1 MLLPMRCR
9 ELAMSA
15 AAVGEQQCI
24 RILLVEDTEAD
35 AELVLASL
43 RSAKLDIE
51 HTRVWSRSGLSDA
64 LGHGPWDVVLCDHSM
79 PQFDGLSALYMVR
92 AHDADLPFIIVSGA
106 IGEETAVAAMRNG
119 AQDFVM
125 KQNLRRLGAVVVRE
139 MEEARMRRSA
149 RVASRNLQAKE
160 ALLDSIVNTAADG
173 IVVVTIGGIIEFTNP
188 ALCRMLG
195 CDASEL
201 DGVPIE
207 NLLQSNTHTAAFWE
221 SLFCSGEAEQTPPA
235 SLQTHARSRDGTMIP
250 VEIHAGRM
258 LLNGARRA
266 TVVVRDISERLNSQ
280 EQMWRL
286 AHFDE
291 LSGLPNRLLFRQLLE
306 QALID
311 AGRSKKPLA
320 VLLIDLDRF
329 KLINDTLGHDT
340 GDEVLRQVTAR
351 LRQCLSETDIIS
363 RFGGDEFAA
372 LIRDID
378 DADAA
383 RAAAKRVLAAVDQ
396 PYRLNGEEYHLSAS
410 IGISTFPGDS
420 ADATA
425 LLRNAELAMYRAKDQ
440 GKNNFQFHSPQM
452 NARSFEYVVLER
464 FLRRAIELD
473 EFLIHYQPQ
482 VEVGN
487 GRLVGAE
494 ALLRWNHPGMGMMQP
509 DKFIPLA
516 EETGLIVPIG
526 RIVMMRA
533 CIAAKR
539 WQECGMP
546 GFRVAV
552 NLSPRQFAQSEL
564 VADVRHILEDTGLA
578 PECLELEITESMVME
593 NPDRAAAILHELRAV
608 GVKLAIDD
616 FGTGYSSLGYLKR
629 FPVDT
634 LKIDRSFI
642 KDVPADA
649 DDVAITHAVIA
660 MGHSLR
666 LLTVAEGVETSA
678 QAEFL
683 ATNGCDLMQGYLIS
697 RPLPMDDMDR
707 FLTNRCGLIIPRTQ
721 ATRA

>member
-1 MLLPMRCR
+1 MNN
-9 ELAMSA
+9 A
-15 AAVGEQQCI
+15 AAGDTARI

-43 RSAKLDIE
+43 RSAKLEVE

-64 LGHGPWDVVLCDHSM
+64 LGHGPWDAVLCDHSM

-125 KQNLRRLGAVVVRE
+125 KQNLRRLGAVLVRE
-139 MEEARMRRSA
+139 MEEARMRRAA
-149 RVASRNLQAKE
+149 RIASRNLQAKE

-173 IVVVTIGGIIEFTNP
+173 IVVVTIGGIIEFANP

-195 CDASEL
+195 CDPSEL

-207 NLLQSNTHTAAFWE
+207 DLLQSNTQTAAFWE
-221 SLFCSGEAEQTPPA
+221 SLFCSSESEQTAPL

-258 LLNGARRA
+258 LLNGSRRA
-266 TVVVRDISERLNSQ
+266 TVMVRDISERLDSQ

-420 ADATA
+420 VDATA

-464 FLRRAIELD
+464 FLRRAIEQD

-482 VEVGN
+482 VEVAS
-487 GRLVGAE
+487 GRLTGAE

-533 CIAAKR
+533 CVAAKR
-539 WQECGMP
+539 WQECGIP

-578 PECLELEITESMVME
+578 PEFLELEITESMVME
-593 NPDRAAAILHELRAV
+593 NPERAAAILHELRAV

-666 LLTVAEGVETSA
+666 LLTVAEGVETKA

-697 RPLPMDDMDR
+697 RPLPMDEMDR
-707 FLTNRCGLIIPRTQ
+707 FLAQRCGLVIPKTQ

>member
-1 MLLPMRCR
+1 MLLHLRGTRM
-9 ELAMSA
+9 AMNNA
-15 AAVGEQQCI
+15 AAGDTARI

-43 RSAKLDIE
+43 RGAKLEVE

-64 LGHGPWDVVLCDHSM
+64 LGHGPWDAVLCDHSM

-125 KQNLRRLGAVVVRE
+125 KQNLRRLGAVLVRE
-139 MEEARMRRSA
+139 MEEARMRRAA
-149 RVASRNLQAKE
+149 RIASRNLQAKE

-173 IVVVTIGGIIEFTNP
+173 IVVVTIGGIIEFANP

-195 CDASEL
+195 CDPSEL

-207 NLLQSNTHTAAFWE
+207 DLLQSNTQTAAFWE
-221 SLFCSGEAEQTPPA
+221 SLFCSSESEQTAPL

-250 VEIHAGRM
+250 VEIHASRM
-258 LLNGARRA
+258 LLNGSRRA
-266 TVVVRDISERLNSQ
+266 TVVVRDISERLDSQ

-378 DADAA
+378 GADAA

-420 ADATA
+420 VDATA

-464 FLRRAIELD
+464 FLRRAIEQD

-482 VEVGN
+482 VEVAS
-487 GRLVGAE
+487 GRLTGAE

-533 CIAAKR
+533 CVAARR
-539 WQECGMP
+539 WQECGIP

-578 PECLELEITESMVME
+578 PEYLELEITESMVME
-593 NPDRAAAILHELRAV
+593 NPERAAAILHELRAV

-666 LLTVAEGVETSA
+666 LLTVAEGVETRA
-678 QAEFL
+678 QADFL
-683 ATNGCDLMQGYLIS
+683 ANNGCDLMQGYLIS
-697 RPLPMDDMDR
+697 RPLPMEDMDR
-707 FLTNRCGLIIPRTQ
+707 FLAQRCGLVIPRSQ
-721 ATRA
+721 PTRA

>member
-1 MLLPMRCR
+1 MLLHVRGAGM
-9 ELAMSA
+9 AMNNA
-15 AAVGEQQCI
+15 AAGDTARI

-43 RSAKLDIE
+43 RSAKLEVE

-64 LGHGPWDVVLCDHSM
+64 LGHGPWDAVLCDHSM

-125 KQNLRRLGAVVVRE
+125 KQNLRRLGAVLVRE
-139 MEEARMRRSA
+139 MEEARMRRAA
-149 RVASRNLQAKE
+149 RIASRNLQAKE

-173 IVVVTIGGIIEFTNP
+173 IVVVTIGGIIEFANP

-195 CDASEL
+195 CDPSEL

-207 NLLQSNTHTAAFWE
+207 DLLQSNTQTAAFWE
-221 SLFCSGEAEQTPPA
+221 SLFCSSESEQTAPL

-250 VEIHAGRM
+250 VEIHASRM
-258 LLNGARRA
+258 LLNGSRRA
-266 TVVVRDISERLNSQ
+266 TVVVRDISERLDSQ

-378 DADAA
+378 GADAA

-420 ADATA
+420 VDATA

-464 FLRRAIELD
+464 FLRRAIEQD

-482 VEVGN
+482 VEVAS
-487 GRLVGAE
+487 GRLTGAE

-533 CIAAKR
+533 CVAARR
-539 WQECGMP
+539 WQECGIP

-578 PECLELEITESMVME
+578 PEYLELEITESMVME
-593 NPDRAAAILHELRAV
+593 NPERAAAILHELRAV

-666 LLTVAEGVETSA
+666 LLTVAEGVETRA
-678 QAEFL
+678 QADFL
-683 ATNGCDLMQGYLIS
+683 ANNGCDLMQGYLIS
-697 RPLPMDDMDR
+697 RPLPMEDMDR
-707 FLTNRCGLIIPRTQ
+707 FLAQRCGLVIPRSQ
-721 ATRA
+721 PTRA

>member
-1 MLLPMRCR
+1 MNN
-9 ELAMSA
+9 A
-15 AAVGEQQCI
+15 AAGDTARI

-43 RSAKLDIE
+43 RSAKLEVE

-64 LGHGPWDVVLCDHSM
+64 LGHGPWDAVLCDHSM

-125 KQNLRRLGAVVVRE
+125 KQNLRRLGAVLVRE
-139 MEEARMRRSA
+139 MEEARMRRAA
-149 RVASRNLQAKE
+149 RIASRNLQAKE

-173 IVVVTIGGIIEFTNP
+173 IVVVTIGGIIEFANP

-195 CDASEL
+195 CDPSEL

-207 NLLQSNTHTAAFWE
+207 DLLQSNTQTAAFWE
-221 SLFCSGEAEQTPPA
+221 SLFCSSESEQTAPL

-250 VEIHAGRM
+250 VEIHASRM
-258 LLNGARRA
+258 LLNGSRRA
-266 TVVVRDISERLNSQ
+266 TVVVRDISERLDSQ

-378 DADAA
+378 GADAA

-420 ADATA
+420 VDATA

-464 FLRRAIELD
+464 FLRRAIEQD

-482 VEVGN
+482 VEVAS
-487 GRLVGAE
+487 GRLTGAE

-533 CIAAKR
+533 CVAARR
-539 WQECGMP
+539 WQECGIP

-578 PECLELEITESMVME
+578 PEYLELEITESMVME
-593 NPDRAAAILHELRAV
+593 NPERAAAILHELRAV

-666 LLTVAEGVETSA
+666 LLTVAEGVETKA

-697 RPLPMDDMDR
+697 RPLPMEDMDR
-707 FLTNRCGLIIPRTQ
+707 FLAQRCGLVIPRSQ
-721 ATRA
+721 PTRA

>member
-1 MLLPMRCR
+1 MNN
-9 ELAMSA
+9 A
-15 AAVGEQQCI
+15 AAGDTARI

-43 RSAKLDIE
+43 RSAKLEVE

-64 LGHGPWDVVLCDHSM
+64 LGHGPWDAVLCDHSM

-125 KQNLRRLGAVVVRE
+125 KQNLRRLGAVLVRE
-139 MEEARMRRSA
+139 MEEARMRRAA
-149 RVASRNLQAKE
+149 RIASRNLQAKE

-173 IVVVTIGGIIEFTNP
+173 IVVVTIGGIIEFANP

-195 CDASEL
+195 CDPSEL

-207 NLLQSNTHTAAFWE
+207 DLLQSNTQTAAFWE
-221 SLFCSGEAEQTPPA
+221 SLFCSSESEQTAPL

-258 LLNGARRA
+258 LLNGSRRA
-266 TVVVRDISERLNSQ
+266 TVVVRDISERLDSQ

-420 ADATA
+420 VDATA

-464 FLRRAIELD
+464 FLRRAIEQD

-482 VEVGN
+482 VEVAS
-487 GRLVGAE
+487 GRLTGAE

-533 CIAAKR
+533 CVAAKR
-539 WQECGMP
+539 WQECGIP

-578 PECLELEITESMVME
+578 PEFLELEITESMVME
-593 NPDRAAAILHELRAV
+593 NPERAAAILHELRAV

-666 LLTVAEGVETSA
+666 LLTVAEGVETKA

-697 RPLPMDDMDR
+697 RPLPMDEMDR
-707 FLTNRCGLIIPRTQ
+707 FLAQRCGLVIPQ
-721 ATRA
+721 SQPTRA

>member
-1 MLLPMRCR
+1 
-9 ELAMSA
+9 MSHA
-15 AAVGEQQCI
+15 PHAEEPARI
-24 RILLVEDTEAD
+24 RVLLVEDTEAD

-43 RSAKLDIE
+43 RGARIE
-51 HTRVWSRSGLSDA
+51 VEHSRVWSRAGLSEA

-149 RVASRNLQAKE
+149 RIASRNLQAKE

-173 IVVVTIGGIIEFTNP
+173 IAVVTIGGIIEFANP

-195 CDASEL
+195 CDTAEL
-201 DGVPIE
+201 DGRPIE
-207 NLLQSNTHTAAFWE
+207 QLLQASSQAAAFWE
-221 SLFCSGEAEQTPPA
+221 SLFCSADSETAVPA
-235 SLQTHARSRDGTMIP
+235 SLQTQARARDGRLIP
-250 VEIHAGRM
+250 VEIRAGRM

-266 TVVVRDISERLNSQ
+266 TVVVRDISERLDSQ

-286 AHFDE
+286 AHFDD

-306 QALID
+306 QALLD
-311 AGRSKKPLA
+311 AGRSRKPLA
-320 VLLIDLDRF
+320 LLLIDLDRF
-329 KLINDTLGHDT
+329 KLINDTLGHDA
-340 GDEVLRQVTAR
+340 GDEVLREVTAR
-351 LRQCLSETDIIS
+351 LRHCLGETDIIS

-372 LIRDID
+372 LIRDIG

-383 RAAAKRVLAAVDQ
+383 RTAAKRVLAAVDK
-396 PYRLNGEEYHLSAS
+396 PYRINGDEYHLSAS

-464 FLRRAIELD
+464 FLRRAIEQD

-482 VEVGN
+482 VEVGS
-487 GRLVGAE
+487 GRLTGAE

-533 CIAAKR
+533 CIAARR
-539 WQECGMP
+539 WQECGLA

-552 NLSPRQFAQSEL
+552 NLSPRQFVQSEL

-578 PECLELEITESMVME
+578 PESLELEITESMVME

-660 MGHSLR
+660 MGRSLR
-666 LLTVAEGVETSA
+666 LATVAEGVETTA

-683 ATNGCDLMQGYLIS
+683 ATHGCDLMQGYLIS
-697 RPLPMDDMDR
+697 RPLPLDDMDL
-707 FLTNRCGLIIPRTQ
+707 FLSRRCDLVIPKPQ
-721 ATRA
+721 PTRA